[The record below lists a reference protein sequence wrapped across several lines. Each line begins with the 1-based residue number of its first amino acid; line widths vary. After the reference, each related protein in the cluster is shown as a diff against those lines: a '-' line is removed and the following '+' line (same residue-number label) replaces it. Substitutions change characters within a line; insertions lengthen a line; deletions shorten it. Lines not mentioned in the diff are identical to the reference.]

1 MHILPRP
8 APSCPVLYVFFS
20 PEQLHEVAD
29 ERYQRCRERFG
40 DDGITG

>member
-1 MHILPRP
+1 MRGPTNAHP
-8 APSCPVLYVFFS
+8 APSCTCFFS

-29 ERYQRCRERFG
+29 ERYQRCRERFD